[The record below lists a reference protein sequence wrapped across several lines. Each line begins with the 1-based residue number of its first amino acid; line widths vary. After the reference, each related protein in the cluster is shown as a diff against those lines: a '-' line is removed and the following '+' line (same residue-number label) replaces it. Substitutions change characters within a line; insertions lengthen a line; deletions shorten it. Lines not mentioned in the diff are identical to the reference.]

1 MLPKSEK
8 KNFTLLS
15 PAIKS
20 QQTKSRVVTVV
31 LEDPQ
36 QLENIDSRD
45 ANDESLEMYCDSQRH
60 KEEMHKESESR
71 SQSSRKMCDW
81 KKAVDSQMARN
92 LTRPENDIKGY
103 MQTCIL
109 YFTFGIHLDH
119 VFSL

>member
-71 SQSSRKMCDW
+71 SQSSRKMCD
-81 KKAVDSQMARN
+81 SQMARN

-109 YFTFGIHLDH
+109 YFTFGIDLDH